1 MVQKCGILRKIL
13 NDLLRKDYNMKL
25 IKEYKENGITIK
37 RYEMAK
43 PKKKVVIKGKPR
55 KPSYGWKAPK

>member
-1 MVQKCGILRKIL
+1 
-13 NDLLRKDYNMKL
+13 MKL

-37 RYEMAK
+37 RYEMTK